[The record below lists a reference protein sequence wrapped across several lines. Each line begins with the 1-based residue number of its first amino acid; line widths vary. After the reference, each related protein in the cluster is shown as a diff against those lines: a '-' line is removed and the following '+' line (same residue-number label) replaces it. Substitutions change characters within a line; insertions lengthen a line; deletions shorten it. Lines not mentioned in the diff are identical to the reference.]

1 MNIDFEMSYINV
13 NFDNI
18 LIEDNNPI
26 VNSESLYLQFKK
38 QYFEQTYDN
47 YDLFKRLTNELRD
60 IEGNEGHSVSGNK
73 YSYIFNDITKIES
86 LRLTIKNIV
95 ISQEKLYNNFYQYI
109 TLLNSKR
116 EKFQKPSNPPVKRGV
131 FSLFFDK

>member
-60 IEGNEGHSVSGNK
+60 IEGNEGHSISGNK